1 MKGGPDEAAPF
12 SFHFASEAEIEMVPK
27 GKQLDRDS
35 GFPSPPGQVLKEKL
49 VEGMHL
55 TQAQLSRAIGVS
67 APRLNMI
74 LNGRSPIS
82 PEIALR
88 IERVFG
94 ISPQY
99 WLRIRAEFELCE
111 ERQRIARELES
122 LPQHGIRLDLPASAK
137 PDPVL
142 PHIRTSDA
150 NVRFVIKS

>member
-1 MKGGPDEAAPF
+1 
-12 SFHFASEAEIEMVPK
+12 MVPK
-27 GKQLDRDS
+27 GKQRRRDS
-35 GFPSPPGQVLKEKL
+35 DFPSPPGQVLKEKL

-74 LNGRSPIS
+74 LKGRSPIS

-94 ISPQY
+94 ISPKF

-122 LPQHGIRLDLPASAK
+122 LPQHDIRLDPPASAK

-142 PHIRTSDA
+142 PRIRIFDP

>member
-1 MKGGPDEAAPF
+1 
-12 SFHFASEAEIEMVPK
+12 MVPK
-27 GKQLDRDS
+27 GKQRDS
-35 GFPSPPGQVLKEKL
+35 DVPSPPGQVLKEKL

-67 APRLNMI
+67 APRLSMI
-74 LNGRSPIS
+74 VRGRLPIS

-94 ISPQY
+94 ISPQF
-99 WLRIRAEFELCE
+99 WLRIRADFELCE

-122 LPQHGIRLDLPASAK
+122 LPQHRSRLEPPASAK

-142 PHIRTSDA
+142 SLHSYL
-150 NVRFVIKS
+150 

>member
-1 MKGGPDEAAPF
+1 
-12 SFHFASEAEIEMVPK
+12 MVPQ
-27 GKQLDRDS
+27 GKQLDRRHSD
-35 GFPSPPGQVLKEKL
+35 FRSPPGQVLKEKL

-67 APRLNMI
+67 APRLSMI
-74 LNGRSPIS
+74 VRGRLPIS

-122 LPQHGIRLDLPASAK
+122 LPQHGIRLDPPASAK

-142 PHIRTSDA
+142 PRIRTSDP
-150 NVRFVIKS
+150 NVRFLIKS

>member
-1 MKGGPDEAAPF
+1 
-12 SFHFASEAEIEMVPK
+12 
-27 GKQLDRDS
+27 
-35 GFPSPPGQVLKEKL
+35 
-49 VEGMHL
+49 
-55 TQAQLSRAIGVS
+55 
-67 APRLNMI
+67 MI
-74 LNGRSPIS
+74 LKGRSPIS

-122 LPQHGIRLDLPASAK
+122 LPQHDIRLDPPASAK

-142 PHIRTSDA
+142 PRIRIFDP

>member
-1 MKGGPDEAAPF
+1 
-12 SFHFASEAEIEMVPK
+12 MVPK
-27 GKQLDRDS
+27 PKERDRDS
-35 GFPSPPGQVLKEKL
+35 DCPSPPGQVLKEKL

-55 TQAQLSRAIGVS
+55 TQAQLARAIGVS
-67 APRLNMI
+67 RPRINMI
-74 LNGRSPIS
+74 VRGRLPIS

-122 LPQHGIRLDLPASAK
+122 LPQLGIRIDPASFRK
-137 PDPVL
+137 GRPRSPT
-142 PHIRTSDA
+142 RTSDT
-150 NVRFVIKS
+150 NVRFAIKS